1 MIPDPY
7 TQLAHHLHALG
18 IGYPLKDDLM
28 DLVFT
33 HMSSTGYEDRRFF
46 TAESAEHAENGCFPI
61 CSAPSACS
69 AVRCGQSPGQP
80 T

>member
-1 MIPDPY
+1 MI
-7 TQLAHHLHALG
+7 
-18 IGYPLKDDLM
+18 
-28 DLVFT
+28 LVFT

-69 AVRCGQSPGQP
+69 AVRCGQSPDWNGSFHFDGEIEHIGILLAVYH
-80 T
+80 TR